1 MKLPLFPLHTVL
13 FPGMPLPL
21 HIFEPRYQAMIQT
34 CLNRQAPFGV
44 VLIRSGPEVGGPAE
58 PHAIGTSAS
67 ISRVERL
74 PDGRMNIEV
83 VGQERI
89 KILALQHDEAYLTG
103 TVENYPLDGAEDPPA
118 HKSARALA
126 PWLGRYLTLLG
137 EAAGAPFDKK
147 HLPNNPASSLTWPP
161 SLSKFPWKKNR
172 DYSACIPPWNCLT
185 TNAPF
190 IGGRSAWCE
199 RSSITVKRIWI
210 RLFQRIESYHLNNRL
225 HRGTM
230 RSLPAGRP

>member
-21 HIFEPRYQAMIQT
+21 HIFEPRYQAMIET
-34 CLNRQAPFGV
+34 CLNRQALFGV

-74 PDGRMNIEV
+74 PDGHLNIEV

-103 TVENYPLDGAEDPPA
+103 TVENYPLDGVEDPPA
-118 HKSARALA
+118 HQSARALA

-147 HLPNNPASSLTWPP
+147 HLPNNPASLAYLAAIVVQIPLEEKQKLLSLHTAVELLDHERTIYRREV
-161 SLSKFPWKKNR
+161 SLVR
-172 DYSACIPPWNCLT
+172 AI
-185 TNAPF
+185 
-190 IGGRSAWCE
+190 
-199 RSSITVKRIWI
+199 
-210 RLFQRIESYHLNNRL
+210 LNTGQADMDASFSEN
-225 HRGTM
+225 
-230 RSLPAGRP
+230 

>member
-34 CLNRQAPFGV
+34 CLNCQAPFGV

-147 HLPNNPASSLTWPP
+147 HLPNNPASLAYLAAIVVQIPLEEKQRLLSLPTAVELLDHERTIYRREV
-161 SLSKFPWKKNR
+161 SLVR
-172 DYSACIPPWNCLT
+172 AI
-185 TNAPF
+185 
-190 IGGRSAWCE
+190 
-199 RSSITVKRIWI
+199 
-210 RLFQRIESYHLNNRL
+210 LNN
-225 HRGTM
+225 GQADMDT
-230 RSLPAGRP
+230 SFSEN

>member
-21 HIFEPRYQAMIQT
+21 HIFEPRYQAMIET
-34 CLNRQAPFGV
+34 CLNHQAPFGV
-44 VLIRSGPEVGGPAE
+44 VLIRTGPEVGGPAE

-74 PDGRMNIEV
+74 PDGRMNIEA

-103 TVENYPLDGAEDPPA
+103 TVENYPLDGAEDLPA
-118 HKSARALA
+118 HRSARALA

-147 HLPNNPASSLTWPP
+147 HLPNNPASLAYLAAIVVQIPLEEKQRLLNLPTAVELLDHERTIYRREVSLV
-161 SLSKFPWKKNR
+161 R
-172 DYSACIPPWNCLT
+172 AI
-185 TNAPF
+185 
-190 IGGRSAWCE
+190 
-199 RSSITVKRIWI
+199 
-210 RLFQRIESYHLNNRL
+210 LNN
-225 HRGTM
+225 GQADADN
-230 RSLPAGRP
+230 SFSPN

>member
-44 VLIRSGPEVGGPAE
+44 VLIRSGPEVGGPVE

-74 PDGRMNIEV
+74 PDGKMNIEV

-89 KILALQHDEAYLTG
+89 KILELQHDEAYLTG
-103 TVENYPLDGAEDPPA
+103 TVENYPLEGVEEPPA
-118 HKSARALA
+118 QESARALT
-126 PWLGRYLTLLG
+126 PWLSRYLSLLG
-137 EAAGAPFDKK
+137 EAAGTPFDKK
-147 HLPNNPASSLTWPP
+147 HLPNNPASLAYLAAIVVQIPLEEKQKLLSLHTAVE
-161 SLSKFPWKKNR
+161 LL
-172 DYSACIPPWNCLT
+172 DH
-185 TNAPF
+185 
-190 IGGRSAWCE
+190 E
-199 RSSITVKRIWI
+199 RTIYRREV
-210 RLFQRIESYHLNNRL
+210 
-225 HRGTM
+225 
-230 RSLPAGRP
+230 

>member
-147 HLPNNPASSLTWPP
+147 HLPNNPASLAYLAAIVVQIPLEEKQRLLSLHTAVELLDHERTIYRREV
-161 SLSKFPWKKNR
+161 SLVR
-172 DYSACIPPWNCLT
+172 AI
-185 TNAPF
+185 
-190 IGGRSAWCE
+190 
-199 RSSITVKRIWI
+199 
-210 RLFQRIESYHLNNRL
+210 LNN
-225 HRGTM
+225 GQADMDT
-230 RSLPAGRP
+230 SFSEN